1 MGKKSSS
8 DVLDLMKAL
17 ATLSPKQL
25 ELVVKHLDA
34 KSHKLLADIFHN
46 ISYNTVGLSSK
57 HLRPLKRK
65 ILSKKE
71 VIRDLINPVTPAS
84 SRRNILRTQMG
95 GGLISTAVVTLLPLL
110 ISALT

>member
-1 MGKKSSS
+1 ME
-8 DVLDLMKAL
+8 M
-17 ATLSPKQL
+17 
-25 ELVVKHLDA
+25 VVKHLDA

-71 VIRDLINPVTPAS
+71 IVQNLISPTTPSS
-84 SRRNILRTQMG
+84 SRRDILRRQMG
-95 GGLISTAVVTLLPLL
+95 GGLITTAVATLLPLL
-110 ISALT
+110 ISAFT